1 MILSYFIIYIYI
13 FLMSTCLPAEHG
25 YDKSRFYVIQFWCRT
40 GNRVVLLTGVGVGR
54 NGTHSAIS
62 CPQPDAIHPN
72 KGLGWYSGTSEE
84 LCWHCKEQQRQEN
97 MELEEKC
104 ASQEEQ
110 AAWATLQRQIL

>member
-1 MILSYFIIYIYI
+1 MILSYFIIYI